1 MQSNDDF
8 GKLVLRATL
17 AVLVLFHGV
26 SKLINGID
34 PIMGMVAKAG
44 LPSAFAFLV
53 YIGEVIAP
61 LMILFGIWAR
71 LGAVIVAINMIMA
84 VSLAHTWSSSRWPR
98 RAAGRSNCRVSIS
111 LRLSRSRCWAQA
123 DSGIG
128 GRWGSGTEDHA
139 QADAGRLRPASATLD
154 GAAFAI
160 QEAAKAG
167 EPTNMPTLART
178 SFICSVFA
186 SLTSA

>member
-1 MQSNDDF
+1 MRSNDDF

-17 AVLVLFHGV
+17 AILVLFHGV

-84 VSLAHTWSSSRWPR
+84 VFLAHTSQIFTMAKTGGWALELQGFYFFTAVAVALLGAGSYSVG
-98 RAAGRSNCRVSIS
+98 GRSGKLN
-111 LRLSRSRCWAQA
+111 
-123 DSGIG
+123 
-128 GRWGSGTEDHA
+128 
-139 QADAGRLRPASATLD
+139 
-154 GAAFAI
+154 
-160 QEAAKAG
+160 
-167 EPTNMPTLART
+167 
-178 SFICSVFA
+178 
-186 SLTSA
+186 

>member
-71 LGAVIVAINMIMA
+71 LGAVIVAVNMIMA
-84 VSLAHTWSSSRWPR
+84 VSLAHTSQFFTMGKTGGW
-98 RAAGRSNCRVSIS
+98 ALELQGFYFFTAVAVALLGAGG
-111 LRLSRSRCWAQA
+111 LS
-123 DSGIG
+123 IG
-128 GRWGSGTEDHA
+128 GRSG
-139 QADAGRLRPASATLD
+139 
-154 GAAFAI
+154 
-160 QEAAKAG
+160 KW
-167 EPTNMPTLART
+167 N
-178 SFICSVFA
+178 
-186 SLTSA
+186 